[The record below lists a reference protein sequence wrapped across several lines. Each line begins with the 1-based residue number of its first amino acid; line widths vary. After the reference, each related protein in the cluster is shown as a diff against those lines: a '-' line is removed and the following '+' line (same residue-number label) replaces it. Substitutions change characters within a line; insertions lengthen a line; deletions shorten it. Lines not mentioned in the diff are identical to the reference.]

1 MKDYYSELK
10 AHAKEWDL
18 ESLDKKIDSLK
29 DDPIGIQRLYND
41 TKKSSK
47 WGKKNLIQKESKM
60 KRSELAEFIKEEIR
74 SVLNEESPEDAK
86 KYADEMERAAAASDK
101 IKANLG
107 EEMDDDEADKAASAG
122 AKKEPLGKLAT
133 KMAQNQKEMKSVLA
147 KYKKAE
153 GTEKEK
159 HLARLKDLT
168 KIKKELEKLLQ

>member
-18 ESLDKKIDSLK
+18 ESLDKKINSLK
-29 DDPIGIQRLYND
+29 DDPVGIQRLYND

-60 KRSELAEFIKEEIR
+60 KKSELTEFIKEEIR
-74 SVLNEESPEDAK
+74 SVLTEESQEVKDTKELTAATKELAKAK
-86 KYADEMERAAAASDK
+86 KEAGLA
-101 IKANLG
+101 
-107 EEMDDDEADKAASAG
+107 EEMDDEEADKAAAKG

-133 KMAQNQKEMKSVLA
+133 KMAQNSKEMKSVLA

-153 GTEKEK
+153 GAEKDK

-168 KIKKELEKLLQ
+168 KIKKELEKLL